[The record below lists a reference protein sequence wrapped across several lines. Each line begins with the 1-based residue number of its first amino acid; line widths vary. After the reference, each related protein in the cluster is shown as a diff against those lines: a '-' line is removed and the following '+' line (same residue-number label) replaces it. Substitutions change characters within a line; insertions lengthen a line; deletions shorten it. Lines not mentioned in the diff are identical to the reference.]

1 MGGSLTVNETQ
12 VTGGWTTC
20 IIGDLSYSKTDWNW
34 DLNNLKSSK
43 TTKIYSYY

>member
-1 MGGSLTVNETQ
+1 MKHKSLGDEPLAL
-12 VTGGWTTC
+12 
-20 IIGDLSYSKTDWNW
+20 IGDLSYSKTDWNW